1 MENAAADV
9 SPWTLTVDIGGSK
22 VNAALVDKD
31 GRIGPRKTYGGPMAD
46 YAVAL
51 GAISG
56 MVPSTL
62 LSEASVRIMSQPGG
76 IRRVRAVSVETRASA
91 RRQRR
96 NVLACRRQARRLLSK
111 GQ

>member
-51 GAISG
+51 GAVS
-56 MVPSTL
+56 
-62 LSEASVRIMSQPGG
+62 PGWP
-76 IRRVRAVSVETRASA
+76 R
-91 RRQRR
+91 
-96 NVLACRRQARRLLSK
+96 ACRATRCPRPRPGCPSRAWSAPT
-111 GQ
+111 GPS